1 LQAAVQYLQSKKK
14 IRSYGKW
21 KKQESI
27 LKKNDPPWSADF
39 SLLYE
44 PSFDALSNR
53 STQVS
58 AFRYLESLL
67 VVKKKHPY
75 YGDPMKLDFYR
86 AFEDKHRG
94 SRELIKT
101 RLRVYLPFLT
111 ALQEVDHSCKA
122 LDLGCGRGEWL
133 ELLKE
138 IEIDGHG
145 VDLDDGM
152 LQACRDLGLSVET
165 GEAIAY
171 LKSVPSESLSVV
183 SAFHVVEHIP
193 FTELQILVQE
203 ALRVLKPAGL
213 LILETP
219 NPENIRVG
227 TANFYLDPT
236 HIHPIPPPLLAF
248 LPDYYGFY
256 RTKIVRLQ
264 EAVELREDPA
274 PNLLN
279 MLGGVSP
286 DYSVVAQKNGSE
298 KDLAVFQ
305 NAFDV
310 EYGITLDELATRY
323 DVQQKSSLGRAVS
336 EKENLQAELNGVRAE
351 LGGVRSDLGGI
362 RSDLGRI
369 LTERAN
375 LGAEFDKTST
385 ELAALQVKFNVRQ
398 REAAHL
404 STEYQKLQKTT
415 AYLDMQ
421 LSRTKIELRSVYAS
435 TSWKVSAPVRKFSDF
450 MRSVRYAFKSLF
462 PLRTLP
468 KRAIL
473 NITRSISM
481 WIIVRPNVDR
491 VVIAAV
497 NYFPGVKNRLRK
509 IVYGNTPATNSSA
522 LQIEEHI
529 FMLPEVKS
537 IYLDLVNKIN
547 NQKLDSSQG

>member
-1 LQAAVQYLQSKKK
+1 MQAAVQYLQSKKK

-67 VVKKKHPY
+67 VVKKKHPQ
-75 YGDPMKLDFYR
+75 YGDPMKSDFYR

-111 ALQEVDHSCKA
+111 ALQEVDRGCKV

-138 IEIDGHG
+138 IKMDGHG

-193 FTELQILVQE
+193 FSELQILVQE

-227 TANFYLDPT
+227 TSNFYLDPT

-256 RTKIVRLQ
+256 RTKVVRLQ
-264 EAVELREDPA
+264 EAAELREDPA
-274 PNLLN
+274 PTLLN
-279 MLGGVSP
+279 VLGGVSP

-298 KDLAVFQ
+298 KDMAVFQ
-305 NAFDV
+305 GAFDV
-310 EYGITLDELATRY
+310 KYGITLDELATRY
-323 DVQQKSSLGRAVS
+323 DTQQKNLLGRAVS

-351 LGGVRSDLGGI
+351 LGGVRAELGGVLI
-362 RSDLGRI
+362 ERS
-369 LTERAN
+369 N
-375 LGAEFDKTST
+375 LSIQYQNALHEISRLQAEQVDFDAREK
-385 ELAALQVKFNVRQ
+385 
-398 REAAHL
+398 EAAKL
-404 STEYQKLQKTT
+404 SAEYKKLRQKMIS
-415 AYLDMQ
+415 LDLE
-421 LSRTKIELRSVYAS
+421 LSKTKIELKSVYS
-435 TSWKVSAPVRKFSDF
+435 SSSWKISAPVRFAKTFLGKVILRLSGRVSQSGKETIAVEDESPVF
-450 MRSVRYAFKSLF
+450 SVRSQKIYKDL
-462 PLRTLP
+462 LG
-468 KRAIL
+468 AIEK
-473 NITRSISM
+473 NKTR
-481 WIIVRPNVDR
+481 
-491 VVIAAV
+491 
-497 NYFPGVKNRLRK
+497 G
-509 IVYGNTPATNSSA
+509 
-522 LQIEEHI
+522 
-529 FMLPEVKS
+529 
-537 IYLDLVNKIN
+537 
-547 NQKLDSSQG
+547 